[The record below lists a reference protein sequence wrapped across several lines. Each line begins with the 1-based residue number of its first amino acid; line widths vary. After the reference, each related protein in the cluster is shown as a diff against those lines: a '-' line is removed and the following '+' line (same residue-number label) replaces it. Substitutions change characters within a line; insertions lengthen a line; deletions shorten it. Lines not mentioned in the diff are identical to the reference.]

1 MPFRTFPLPRKAAP
15 PPSSSWLP
23 PKRLV
28 LILGALW
35 ALQALPAAAQTA
47 EAPAA
52 ASTRQYR
59 IPAGP
64 LADVVNQFAGQ
75 AGIALTFDA
84 NALQGETSR
93 GVQGSFDVDGGLRQA
108 LAGSRWQAHRRA
120 NGAYVLETAPAADRG
135 AADAGASVTMA
146 TVSVTGSADRATTE
160 HSGAYGGSA
169 TTIFKGQQSVR
180 ETPQPVTIVSRQL
193 LNDRMLPDL
202 HDVLQNVPGVTVD
215 YTDSERVNY
224 YSRGYQ
230 IDSLQVDG
238 INMYQSGSTFV
249 QPDTAV
255 LDRIEILRG
264 SAGIL
269 RGSGNPSATVNLVR
283 KLPTRDFQASV
294 TGTLGSWDRRRA
306 EADISG
312 SFNDSQTLR
321 GRIVAVTD
329 DKDFFQDARDEHRR
343 VFYGVLQADITDR
356 TTVTASFE
364 HSQLKATGA
373 WGGLPRNFD
382 GSALD
387 LGRSTYL
394 GSDWNHWNRWNEQAM
409 LSVEHAFDNEWQ
421 IKATAMNTRFRYFDG
436 GFTQTYISRASK
448 TNPYL
453 FNVVTSDYP
462 NSASDQNAFVLT
474 ANGPFEAFGRK
485 HHLTVG
491 AESSYV
497 RTTAS
502 SGYASYG
509 PLNNIDIRDWDSY
522 RTYPEPSS
530 YAGGSYYEASNNV
543 VKQQALYALGRFSIA
558 DPLTVMLG
566 ARGTWYDYEVLQ
578 GTAKYRVN
586 HEITPYGG
594 VVYDLNDTFSVYGS
608 YSQIFQP
615 QQAYDSGGNL
625 LDPIRGDDYEAGIKG
640 EFFGGRLNTA
650 LSLFQITNKGKAM
663 DDASSPNPCLP
674 NYPTG
679 YCKVDGGKTRS
690 RGWELEVSGEL
701 TPDWQ
706 IMAGYTN
713 TRTKYLKD
721 STASNVGLP
730 IRSLDPRHLV
740 RVFTTYRLPGALH
753 GLTLG
758 GGVQAQSSTYAT
770 GGGVTAK
777 QGGYAI
783 YNAMAAYD
791 INKHVRV
798 QLNVNNIFDKVY
810 YKKVDAT
817 GISNYY
823 GDPRNV
829 MLSVNVRM

>member
-1 MPFRTFPLPRKAAP
+1 MPQRAVSPTRKASRR
-15 PPSSSWLP
+15 SSFI
-23 PKRLV
+23 PKHLAF
-28 LILGALW
+28 ILGAAW
-35 ALQALPAAAQTA
+35 SLQCAPGLAQSVA
-47 EAPAA
+47 QAAPAA
-52 ASTRQYR
+52 AAATSQQYR
-59 IPAGP
+59 IAAGP
-64 LADVVNQFAGQ
+64 LADVINQFASQ

-84 NALQGETSR
+84 DALQGARSP
-93 GVQGSFDVDGGLRQA
+93 GVQGSYTVDDGLRQA
-108 LAGSRWQAHRRA
+108 LAGSRWQPRRMN
-120 NGAYVLETAPAADRG
+120 NGAYVLEPAPAPAT
-135 AADAGASVTMA
+135 AADAGQGVTMA
-146 TVSVTGSADRATTE
+146 AVSVTARQDPATTE
-160 HSGAYGGSA
+160 GSGTYGGSSS
-169 TTIFKGQQSVR
+169 TIFKGAQSVR

-193 LNDRMLPDL
+193 LDDRMLPDM

-215 YTDSERVNY
+215 YTDSERVTY
-224 YSRGYQ
+224 FSRGYQ

-238 INMYQSGSTFV
+238 INMYQSGSAFV

-264 SAGIL
+264 SSGIL

-306 EADISG
+306 TADISG

-343 VFYGVLQADITDR
+343 VFYGVLQADITDH

-373 WGGLPRNFD
+373 WGGLPRDFD

-394 GSDWNHWNRWNEQAM
+394 GSDWNQWNRWNEQAM
-409 LSVEHAFDNEWQ
+409 LSVETRFDNEWQ
-421 IKATAMNTRFRYFDG
+421 LKATAMNTRFRYFDG
-436 GFTQTYISRASK
+436 GFTQTYITRASK

-453 FNVVTSDYP
+453 FNVATSDYP
-462 NSASDQNAFVLT
+462 NSASDQNAFALT

-491 AESSYV
+491 AESTYV

-502 SGYASYG
+502 SGMASYG
-509 PLNNIDIRDWDSY
+509 TVKNIDIRDWDSY
-522 RTYPEPSS
+522 STYPEPTS

-543 VKQQALYALGRFSIA
+543 VKQQALYALGRFSLA

-566 ARGTWYDYEVLQ
+566 ARATWYDYEVLQ

-586 HEITPYGG
+586 NEITPYGG
-594 VVYDLNDTFSVYGS
+594 VVYDLNDTFSLYGS

-640 EFFGGRLNTA
+640 EFFGGRLNTS

-690 RGWELEVSGEL
+690 RGWELEASGEL

-713 TRTKYLKD
+713 TLTKYLKD
-721 STASNVGLP
+721 SSASNEGLP

-740 RVFTTYRLPGALH
+740 RIFTTYRLPGALH
-753 GLTLG
+753 GLTVG
-758 GGVQAQSSTYAT
+758 AGVQAQSSIYAT

-791 INKHVRV
+791 INKNVRL

-823 GDPRNV
+823 GDPRNA
-829 MLSVNVRM
+829 MLTLSWRM